1 MNLGEKREVMLS
13 MYLTMLSR
21 ALHSVNRRWAEMSKC
36 MVRALE
42 KATRCGSIV
51 IDLQKARK
59 STAASHRSF
68 RLTFRREERK
78 SEETQQR
85 ISHCFIPWR
94 TTKAIAKKVPARRRG
109 CAGRAGHTAKHQI
122 SGRRRALPRATTSIP
137 SPAFSGTD
145 GYIMRRGTAYNLRYS
160 QKATSV
166 GSSALFSPFLFFFLS
181 SVLG

>member
-1 MNLGEKREVMLS
+1 M
-13 MYLTMLSR
+13 
-21 ALHSVNRRWAEMSKC
+21 
-36 MVRALE
+36 
-42 KATRCGSIV
+42 
-51 IDLQKARK
+51 K

-68 RLTFRREERK
+68 WLTFRREERK

-94 TTKAIAKKVPARRRG
+94 TTKEIAKNVPARRRG

-145 GYIMRRGTAYNLRYS
+145 GYIMRRSTAYNLRYS

-166 GSSALFSPFLFFFLS
+166 GSSALFSPFLFFFFLLFWVDVDHCFS
-181 SVLG
+181 AIFAPRTLPLTSASAITWRW